1 MPYAQQQS
9 KHNFSLLYNYSLS
22 DASLGGC
29 FVLSGVG
36 EVICFLEVAVI
47 SVMFCGH
54 VSSLQSTRLGEMLK
68 VTAKK
73 NKTKLGVEESS
84 CSSSKSSRTS
94 RTSKTSRTGKSGNS
108 SNSQLSFI
116 LSCYFIFVTI
126 SLLLYLCYFIF
137 VPLLFCLH
145 LSCLFLPVSIPCSRS
160 SLILSSFIL
169 SPPPVPCSRSSVIL
183 SPFTLSPP
191 LCPSVTLSPFTLSL
205 LGYSVYRIVLTIRKG
220 GKRYDNSVYYC

>member
-1 MPYAQQQS
+1 MVTAHTVLVCAQQQS

-116 LSCYFIFVTI
+116 LS
-126 SLLLYLCYFIF
+126 LLLYLCYYIF
-137 VPLLFCLH
+137 VTLSLFLCYSVSIYPVSFYLSPFPVPVPLLFCLL
-145 LSCLFLPVSIPCSRS
+145 LSCLHPLF
-160 SLILSSFIL
+160 
-169 SPPPVPCSRSSVIL
+169 PVPVPLLFCLLLPCLHPFVPLLPCPLLPCPCLVIL
-183 SPFTLSPP
+183 STGQ
-191 LCPSVTLSPFTLSL
+191 C
-205 LGYSVYRIVLTIRKG
+205 
-220 GKRYDNSVYYC
+220 